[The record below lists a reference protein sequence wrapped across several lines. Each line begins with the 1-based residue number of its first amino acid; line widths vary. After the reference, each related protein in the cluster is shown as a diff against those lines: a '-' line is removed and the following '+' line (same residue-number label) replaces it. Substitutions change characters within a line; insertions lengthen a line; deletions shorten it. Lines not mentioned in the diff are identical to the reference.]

1 MQQTGLIST
10 DLNRC
15 THART
20 RGICFLRRVARSLR
34 SILWKQSW
42 AEKATCTVERRQ
54 LSGLRSQRHQTSL
67 STNRW
72 SPFRPSLGSRL
83 VFFFL
88 APSSS
93 TRDNSLS
100 CSSPEQ
106 FIKSFQG
113 WNNKTRAT
121 STFIF
126 HAVKDVQLAKFN
138 CFTTQNLTKWLRRG
152 TPPQCSFHWCRP
164 RWK

>member
-1 MQQTGLIST
+1 MWLCKLSGVEQERSSQRFSQVIPGFPERKTQQTGFIST
-10 DLNRC
+10 NLNRC
-15 THART
+15 THALT

-42 AEKATCTVERRQ
+42 AEKATWTVERQQ
-54 LSGLRSQRHQTSL
+54 LSGLRSQRLQTSP

-93 TRDNSLS
+93 RRHKSLS

-106 FIKSFQG
+106 FMKSFQG
-113 WNNKTRAT
+113 WNNETGAT
-121 STFIF
+121 S
-126 HAVKDVQLAKFN
+126 KFL
-138 CFTTQNLTKWLRRG
+138 F
-152 TPPQCSFHWCRP
+152 
-164 RWK
+164 